1 MPYGNPQAYKSGYIM
16 GQMKKHGATSEVDE
30 AALYRTKPEFSPGT
44 QNGKLTEDFPSES
57 GSKHMGQSAMIMAAD
72 KQKGIN
78 G

>member
-30 AALYRTKPEFSPGT
+30 AALYRDKLEFSPGT
-44 QNGKLTEDFPSES
+44 QNGKLTEDFPAES

>member
-16 GQMKKHGATSEVDE
+16 GQMKKHGEMSDANES
-30 AALYRTKPEFSPGT
+30 ALYREKLEFTPGT
-44 QNGKLTEDFPSES
+44 QNGKLTESFPAEG

>member
-16 GQMKKHGATSEVDE
+16 GQMKKHGATSEVE
-30 AALYRTKPEFSPGT
+30 ESALYREKIEFTPGT
-44 QNGKLTEDFPSES
+44 LNGKLTESFPSE
-57 GSKHMGQSAMIMAAD
+57 GGNKHMGQAAMIMAAD

>member
-30 AALYRTKPEFSPGT
+30 AALYREKLEFSPGT
-44 QNGKLTEDFPSES
+44 KNGKLTEDFPSEG

>member
-1 MPYGNPQAYKSGYIM
+1 M
-16 GQMKKHGATSEVDE
+16 GQKKKHGATSEVDE
-30 AALYRTKPEFSPGT
+30 SALYREKLEFSPGT
-44 QNGKLTEDFPSES
+44 QNGKLTESFPAEG